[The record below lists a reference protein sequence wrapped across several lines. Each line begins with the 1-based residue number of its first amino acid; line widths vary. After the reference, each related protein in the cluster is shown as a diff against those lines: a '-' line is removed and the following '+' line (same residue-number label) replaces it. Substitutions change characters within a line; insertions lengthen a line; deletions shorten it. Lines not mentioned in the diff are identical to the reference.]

1 MTCKDQ
7 PHAEQHQT
15 FVGVREREA
24 TYFGLQT
31 RVQLQ
36 VVDVA
41 VQLARNSLL
50 SPITRVDSVC
60 QRAAHAGRTMNS
72 TTDRDF
78 RVRVPLF
85 EAVEGLEAKEGPEL
99 VHGAHAPLAR
109 HYPAVCAFPS

>member
-1 MTCKDQ
+1 MTRNDQ
-7 PHAEQHQT
+7 PPAEQHQT

-24 TYFGLQT
+24 TYLRLQT

-60 QRAAHAGRTMNS
+60 VS
-72 TTDRDF
+72 
-78 RVRVPLF
+78 
-85 EAVEGLEAKEGPEL
+85 
-99 VHGAHAPLAR
+99 APLMQ
-109 HYPAVCAFPS
+109 FG